1 MPLIFFLLLLFQ
13 LACNQFG
20 SKDEI
25 KIFVSDNYNFIIKQN
40 DTLEFINQK
49 QMYVAPD
56 LVCIVNDSIDLSSF
70 HYCVPSAANE
80 YQVRTHVNI
89 NNKVLKL
96 TSNDSCFNSSTKHDS
111 IYKCIKDFGKIDF
124 DSIIIETYEEG
135 TERKSRVFRSNQV
148 FKLNQTKYLQLPL
161 YILHNPFF
169 NLCNSLSSHGR
180 NAKYTMFYN
189 GNIIS
194 IKQTTYAPHY
204 LYGIYKFS
212 E

>member
-70 HYCVPSAANE
+70 HYCVPSLLM
-80 YQVRTHVNI
+80 NI
-89 NNKVLKL
+89 KL
-96 TSNDSCFNSSTKHDS
+96 
-111 IYKCIKDFGKIDF
+111 
-124 DSIIIETYEEG
+124 E
-135 TERKSRVFRSNQV
+135 
-148 FKLNQTKYLQLPL
+148 P
-161 YILHNPFF
+161 
-169 NLCNSLSSHGR
+169 
-180 NAKYTMFYN
+180 M
-189 GNIIS
+189 
-194 IKQTTYAPHY
+194 
-204 LYGIYKFS
+204 
-212 E
+212 